1 MAKLTK
7 FKAQQVEF
15 GTHYKIEE
23 TNRGDAKIKS
33 ITPAFGNIREPG
45 TPETEEIY
53 NGLQLGN
60 VHTLQA
66 IKSTNLN
73 IDYYICNLEGLT
85 EFGLNNDL
93 KLRITVDNA
102 NTNATTKLRL
112 NNVDYTLLKEQ
123 NGTLKQIEAGDIHSN
138 KTYELIYNGSQF
150 VVINLFKNFE
160 NSYLDDYI
168 KKTDLAEENKAGI
181 ITLSAVKGL
190 IPNATEY
197 KNGTVN
203 LRQIN
208 NAIDTKVP
216 NATSDTAGKV
226 MLGTTANTAL
236 EGKRLAEILGIEF
249 GGNIQDVGTK
259 VAGKFYY
266 DKTLKHYYECT
277 VNNAL
282 TYNDGSK
289 FRAISNK
296 PISDRLEKL
305 VGITETVEVQNS
317 VFTIVRF
324 WRYGKRA
331 FLFVFFDHK
340 NSREVN
346 WMTEGIPLT
355 NYPANFIPDTPFL
368 GTEHIIISNNNL
380 NKNIARLVLRNDKIT
395 IHGVEG
401 MTHYEI
407 KGIISYITK

>member
-1 MAKLTK
+1 MANYLGWEITNKGRELLARAMNNETKINITK
-7 FKAQQVEF
+7 FKIGAGYNTGNDRELTDLLDKRNEFPINSYERKENGNVEF
-15 GTHYKIEE
+15 TFI
-23 TNRGDAKIKS
+23 
-33 ITPAFGNIREPG
+33 
-45 TPETEEIY
+45 
-53 NGLQLGN
+53 
-60 VHTLQA
+60 V
-66 IKSTNLN
+66 
-73 IDYYICNLEGLT
+73 
-85 EFGLNNDL
+85 
-93 KLRITVDNA
+93 
-102 NTNATTKLRL
+102 
-112 NNVDYTLLKEQ
+112 
-123 NGTLKQIEAGDIHSN
+123 SN
-138 KTYELIYNGSQF
+138 KTGSGTSA
-150 VVINLFKNFE
+150 IT
-160 NSYLDDYI
+160 NSYKISEMGIYARDDFGTEILYAYNKGTDGDYI
-168 KKTDLAEENKAGI
+168 PVFNGKNAIDIMEKCIIVVDQSANLNVTIDSSNTYITRDSAERNYVKKTDFAEENKAGI
-181 ITLSAVKGL
+181 ISLSTVKGS